1 MSELISTTQPAVIPP
16 PRRTTFNPTKSGNVF
31 NESVMTRNIQFHIGE
46 IGGKNIKQMIETK
59 VASIIEG
66 KCIVEGFVKPGTTNV
81 LEFSAGRVL
90 GAEIAFEV
98 VFEAMVCYPVEGLFI
113 DCVVKSIT
121 KAGVRAELRE
131 IPTPMVIF
139 IARDHNYGDEQFSK
153 LQMNQQ
159 IQVKNKPIIP

>member
-1 MSELISTTQPAVIPP
+1 
-16 PRRTTFNPTKSGNVF
+16 
-31 NESVMTRNIQFHIGE
+31 
-46 IGGKNIKQMIETK
+46 
-59 VASIIEG
+59 
-66 KCIVEGFVKPGTTNV
+66 
-81 LEFSAGRVL
+81 
-90 GAEIAFEV
+90 
-98 VFEAMVCYPVEGLFI
+98 MVCYPVEGLFI

-159 IQVKNKPIIP
+159 IQVKVIGQRFEINDPSISVIAQIIGSGR